1 MTDIKCLDSS
11 AWLAYYFGK
20 IEEIKPIIE
29 KEGLLI
35 TSTLCIFEVKKKI
48 LLLKQDPKII
58 LDFIKERSGIII
70 PDLEIVEKAASIAVE
85 KKLGAMDALI
95 YATAQAKKAELITAD
110 NDFRGLEKVKIIS

>member
-48 LLLKQDPKII
+48 LWLKQDPKII
-58 LDFIKERSGIII
+58 LDFIKERSGSII

-85 KKLGAMDALI
+85 KKLGEMDALV